1 MVYEKVTFRVLN
13 GKYYLLTLY
22 LFESSNGSDNCES
35 SDSSEIGERCDSSH
49 RSDKKNYQNFF
60 SKTNCNKTKKITKKI
75 PQQLFL
81 PKLKKKKKLRKKFN
95 KNLI

>member
-1 MVYEKVTFRVLN
+1 MVYEKVTFRVLD

-49 RSDKKNYQNFF
+49 RSDKKSYQKSFVFPKQIVTKQKNYKKNSPATIFCQN
-60 SKTNCNKTKKITKKI
+60 
-75 PQQLFL
+75 LR
-81 PKLKKKKKLRKKFN
+81 RKK
-95 KNLI
+95 NLTKILF